1 MHDSAV
7 KKQDFFIETKT
18 LPPLPCDPAGT
29 QTQDLQNRN
38 LTLYSTKLRSLVG
51 VRFAAEMGYAPFMLR
66 DSSSQIGKTGFANLV
81 LFNGATNAAPLS
93 NWQNRFCQFGF
104 V

>member
-1 MHDSAV
+1 MTNKSWLD
-7 KKQDFFIETKT
+7 T
-18 LPPLPCDPAGT
+18 LSQLICDTAGT

-51 VRFAAEMGYAPFMLR
+51 VRFAAEMGCTHFMLR
-66 DSSSQIGKTGFANLV
+66 DSSSQIGKINFANLV
-81 LFNGATNAAPLS
+81 LYSGATNAAPLS
-93 NWQNRFCQFGF
+93 NWQNKFCQFGF